1 MSARTFPD
9 GFLWGAAT
17 AAYQIEGAVREGGRG
32 PSIWDT
38 FSHTPGRTAGGDTG
52 DVATDHYH
60 RYDQDLDLA
69 ADLNLSAYR
78 FSVAWPRIQPEGR
91 GPANPEGLAFYDRL
105 VDGLLARGIAPAVTL
120 YHWDLPQALEDAGGW
135 PERET
140 AHRFAEYAT
149 LVHDALG
156 DRVDLW
162 TTLNEPWCSAILGY
176 AAGAHAPGRTDAADG
191 LAAMHHLLLG
201 HGMAVSAM
209 RSTARPD
216 ERFSITLDLSPVYPG
231 TDTEADRAAAHL
243 MDGLKNRQFLD
254 PVLRGEYPADV
265 VEATR
270 HLSDWG
276 FVLPGDAEIIS
287 APLDLLGVNYYFP
300 TRVGAASSDG
310 PGMPHFPGSGSI
322 EVLPPRGPLTEM
334 DWEVLPEGFTDLL
347 VRLHE
352 DYGVPII
359 VTENGSAY
367 PDVVES
373 TGQVQDVQRVEYLR
387 SHLAALHDA
396 IAQGVD
402 VRGYFA
408 WSLLDNFEW
417 AHGFSKR
424 FGLIHVDYDTLVR
437 RPKAS
442 AGFYASVVAG
452 NRLS

>member
-1 MSARTFPD
+1 
-9 GFLWGAAT
+9 
-17 AAYQIEGAVREGGRG
+17 
-32 PSIWDT
+32 
-38 FSHTPGRTAGGDTG
+38 
-52 DVATDHYH
+52 
-60 RYDQDLDLA
+60 
-69 ADLNLSAYR
+69 
-78 FSVAWPRIQPEGR
+78 
-91 GPANPEGLAFYDRL
+91 
-105 VDGLLARGIAPAVTL
+105 
-120 YHWDLPQALEDAGGW
+120 
-135 PERET
+135 
-140 AHRFAEYAT
+140 
-149 LVHDALG
+149 
-156 DRVDLW
+156 
-162 TTLNEPWCSAILGY
+162 
-176 AAGAHAPGRTDAADG
+176 
-191 LAAMHHLLLG
+191 
-201 HGMAVSAM
+201 MAVSAM
-209 RSTARPD
+209 RSTARTD

-231 TDTEADRAAAHL
+231 TDSAADHAAAHL

-276 FVLPGDAEIIS
+276 FVQPGDAEIIS

-300 TRVGAASSDG
+300 TRVGAAPSHG

-352 DYGVPII
+352 DYGLPIV

-373 TGQVQDVQRVEYLR
+373 TGQVLDTQRAEYLR

-396 IAQGVD
+396 IALGVD

-442 AGFYASVVAG
+442 ASFYASVVAS
-452 NRLS
+452 NRLA